1 MSALTILPSGLRV
14 NSNFSDA
21 SPTRSMTESGLGGSS
36 RLAQPSRPQAGPAIP
51 RNPYDAVRRIGGGL
65 DDIVLDPL
73 RFKGLA
79 AAYEV
84 LGVLAHSNIAGAMLL
99 ADQPDLQLPD
109 RLAAIAVHLA
119 AAGATAVNVAL
130 AGDDA
135 RMSDATRRFEQ
146 VAAAAATVHGLPP
159 QSVAA
164 PQPPR
169 RPARPAQ
176 TEQVS
181 VVTSAQ
187 RMPPA
192 PPALTELGLGFVTAV
207 EGLTEAMASS
217 TNREAVRGSEVP
229 AQSFRLALSHL
240 MVVRS
245 VLEEKMGKALLPM
258 AARALFED
266 GARWRWLTHSSQ
278 HATRGESLKA
288 LVNEAATRRDD
299 AAKHLESDGVPKH
312 LIDELLGMSKAVP
325 LSEPSEVSVP
335 GLQEMLEHAYPNPS
349 GVNCAGA
356 MYSVLSQFVHATP
369 ISNWHIRRDTFP
381 SLTAP
386 IYAISLECATQGFER
401 IASATPLLAG
411 VDPAALT
418 CPLQELRAR
427 CREVMLMAS
436 PYHLLG

>member
-1 MSALTILPSGLRV
+1 MSVEALVEESEALVSDLDPIVEDIADVSLQSIADSAWYRLGCVNFLVRDEGGGPLVATLARGLIEQAAYWDWALATGV
-14 NSNFSDA
+14 GVDH
-21 SPTRSMTESGLGGSS
+21 
-36 RLAQPSRPQAGPAIP
+36 LAQWAARELQLLRRVADQIDDRVWTRWLIPPGAALEAQAGPAIP

-65 DDIVLDPL
+65 DDTVLDPL

-146 VAAAAATVHGLPP
+146 VATAAAVHGLPP

-207 EGLTEAMASS
+207 EGRTEAMASS

-240 MVVRS
+240 MVVRN

-356 MYSVLSQFVHATP
+356 M
-369 ISNWHIRRDTFP
+369 
-381 SLTAP
+381 
-386 IYAISLECATQGFER
+386 
-401 IASATPLLAG
+401 
-411 VDPAALT
+411 
-418 CPLQELRAR
+418 
-427 CREVMLMAS
+427 
-436 PYHLLG
+436 